1 MKSLDERRAEAIGK
15 ELKLVLQQ
23 EERRKAA
30 AAKLKRARWKQELE
44 QKLPAKVYDGLES
57 AFNKAFSLVFR
68 KGGAILEKS
77 YRKEEKLTDH
87 RVGDYVLRHQ
97 GHRREL
103 RRMRNTASRSNLTN
117 MALTTVEGVGL
128 GALGIGIPDI
138 VLFITML
145 LRGVYET
152 ALSYGYQYDTP
163 AEQLLILKMMGA
175 SLAPGD
181 EGELLDNEVDRMLV
195 NMPHVI
201 VQTQVD
207 EQMEKTASA
216 FVVDMLLL
224 KFVQGLPV
232 VGLLGGAANPVYYNK
247 VLRYVELKYRK
258 RYLWQLLKRHRQE
271 KTK

>member
-1 MKSLDERRAEAIGK
+1 MKTPDERRAEAIGK

-30 AAKLKRARWKQELE
+30 AAKLKQARWKQELE
-44 QKLPAKVYDGLES
+44 QKLPEKVYDGLES

-87 RVGDYVLRHQ
+87 QVGDYVLRHQ
-97 GHRREL
+97 GRRREL
-103 RRMRNTASRSNLTN
+103 RRMRNAASRSNLTN

-138 VLFITML
+138 VLFISML
-145 LRGVYET
+145 LRGIYET

-163 AEQLLILKMMGA
+163 AEQMLILKMMEA
-175 SLAPGD
+175 SLVSGD

-195 NMPHVI
+195 NMPHVMT
-201 VQTQVD
+201 QTQVE

-216 FVVDMLLL
+216 FAVDMLLL
-224 KFVQGLPV
+224 KFIQGLPV

-247 VLRYVELKYRK
+247 VLHYVELKYRK
-258 RYLWQLLKRHRQE
+258 RYLWQVLRRHKQQN
-271 KTK
+271 TK